1 MYNGQ
6 LNSAELKPFL
16 NNLVKILA
24 KVFSK
29 KDLTFVISGS
39 SPGISVATS
48 DRGQFRVTVFQTLVN
63 L

>member
-16 NNLVKILA
+16 NNLVKMLA

-39 SPGISVATS
+39 SLGIPVATS
-48 DRGQFRVTVFQTLVN
+48 DRGQFRVAVLQTLVN